1 MDRELSPRGNA
12 PGRGSGGASSSKHK
26 NGGGGKKPI
35 KVLYIANPMRV
46 QTSAEGFRALVQE
59 LTGQHADP
67 SKYSPGDLDS
77 GAAAQGLSPRARVA
91 DVSSE
96 TIVASHSP
104 GSKAAPHGGDYYDVE
119 EDEDDVFRSP
129 HMLLENNYTVFS
141 PPTLLYDHHPHSK
154 GWVVATSQAQPQNPS
169 MAPCYR
175 SAPHVVATATQ
186 VHNIAPLART
196 QDQGGCPPSQCRPL
210 PTRSSSNL
218 SGNRSSSTAGAHK
231 IHWYLPS
238 SRFKHHRLGLAV
250 VCSPASSNDR

>member
-67 SKYSPGDLDS
+67 SKYCPDDLDS

-154 GWVVATSQAQPQNPS
+154 V
-169 MAPCYR
+169 
-175 SAPHVVATATQ
+175 
-186 VHNIAPLART
+186 
-196 QDQGGCPPSQCRPL
+196 PPSIFRAALYMIPF
-210 PTRSSSNL
+210 L
-218 SGNRSSSTAGAHK
+218 SLIINRFTSCK
-231 IHWYLPS
+231 QICIV
-238 SRFKHHRLGLAV
+238 R
-250 VCSPASSNDR
+250 